1 MIELTKNQIDK
12 LKMVVASKDLFE
24 YCKYVDSEEFYN
36 EETAPYLKEICD
48 AIQEFENDDNEAL
61 IITMPPRHGKTR
73 TVNNAVDWL
82 LGKNPKYKIMEGSYN
97 TALSRRS
104 SKIVRD
110 KILERPDTNRIVFSQ
125 VFPKVTIKDGSGSID
140 NWGVTGNQEDN
151 YLATAPNAGSTGIG
165 CDFLILD
172 DTIKNK
178 YEAYNKEILRKI
190 FEDWFQDTLYSR
202 LEGKR
207 KIIVV
212 MTRWATKDIAGQ
224 LIQMFKEQGRKY
236 RIISKKA
243 YNPETKQMLNPSIL
257 NKEQYDLLVQT
268 IGEDIVRANY
278 DQEPIDLKG
287 KLYTHFLTYNPADIR
302 TVDNPTGTIRFK
314 DIRARADTADQGED
328 YLSMV
333 IYGVSYDNKAYILD
347 IYYTQEPMEVTE
359 KEAAKRLLKYNPYVF
374 RAESNNGGRG
384 WSRAV
389 EKEYKAMGGTK
400 TIFKPY
406 TQTLNKEA
414 RILSNASSVMNV
426 IYFPMDWN
434 VRYKEAYNSIN
445 EYQRQGKNEH
455 DDFEDNITSVAEELD
470 SGLGI
475 KFG

>member
-1 MIELTKNQIDK
+1 
-12 LKMVVASKDLFE
+12 
-24 YCKYVDSEEFYN
+24 
-36 EETAPYLKEICD
+36 
-48 AIQEFENDDNEAL
+48 
-61 IITMPPRHGKTR
+61 
-73 TVNNAVDWL
+73 
-82 LGKNPKYKIMEGSYN
+82 MEGSYN

-110 KILERPDTNRIVFSQ
+110 KILERPDVNRIVFSQ

-224 LIQMFKEQGRKY
+224 LIQMLKEQGRKY
-236 RIISKKA
+236 RVISKKA

-257 NKEQYDLLVQT
+257 NKDQYDLLVQT

-302 TVDNPTGTIRFK
+302 TADNPTGTIRFK

>member
-1 MIELTKNQIDK
+1 
-12 LKMVVASKDLFE
+12 
-24 YCKYVDSEEFYN
+24 
-36 EETAPYLKEICD
+36 
-48 AIQEFENDDNEAL
+48 
-61 IITMPPRHGKTR
+61 
-73 TVNNAVDWL
+73 
-82 LGKNPKYKIMEGSYN
+82 MEGCYN
-97 TALSRRS
+97 TGLSRRS

-110 KILERPDTNRIVFSQ
+110 KILQKEEEGRIVFKQ
-125 VFPKVTIKDGSGSID
+125 VFPKVTIKDGSGSVD

-212 MTRWATKDIAGQ
+212 MTRWSTNDMAGR
-224 LIQMFKEQGRKY
+224 LMRMFDEQGRKY
-236 RIISKKA
+236 RLISKKA
-243 YNPETKQMLNPSIL
+243 YDPKTDKMLNPRIL
-257 NKEQYDLLVQT
+257 DRHQYELLMQT

-278 DQEPIDLKG
+278 DQEPVDIKG
-287 KLYTHFLTYNPADIR
+287 KLYSHLLTYNPNDIR
-302 TVDNPTGTIRFK
+302 SIDNPNGTIQFRE
-314 DIRARADTADQGED
+314 IRARADTADQGED

-333 IYGVSYDNKAYILD
+333 IYGVTANKKAYILD
-347 IYYTQEPMEVTE
+347 IYYTQDPMEVTE
-359 KEAAKRLLKYNPYVF
+359 EEAAKRLLKYNPYIF
-374 RAESNNGGRG
+374 RPESNNGGRG

-389 EKEYKAMGGTK
+389 ERRYKELGGTR

-414 RILSNASSVMNV
+414 RILSEASFVMDN
-426 IYFPMDWN
+426 IYFPEGWN
-434 VRYKEAYNSIN
+434 IKYREAYNSIN

-470 SGLGI
+470 ANSAI
-475 KFG
+475 RYA

>member
-48 AIQEFENDDNEAL
+48 GIQEFENDDNEAL

-125 VFPKVTIKDGSGSID
+125 VFPKVTIKEGSGSID

-224 LIQMFKEQGRKY
+224 LIQMLKEQGRKY

>member
-110 KILERPDTNRIVFSQ
+110 KILERPDINRIVFSQ

-224 LIQMFKEQGRKY
+224 LIQMLKEQGRKY
-236 RIISKKA
+236 KIISKKA

-302 TVDNPTGTIRFK
+302 TIDNPTGTIRFK